1 VEPEIR
7 RIILSSLT
15 SVMDTVEPRK
25 GTCELFGY
33 DFMFSEDPARPR
45 NLRTWLIEVN
55 SSPAMDYSTE
65 VTLPLVKKV
74 MEDVPKVLF
83 DIPEKGPD
91 ADTGEWALMHKA
103 EQTFQPRPPA
113 LVGAKLEVIGKKK
126 RRPKPKKKKKKKKK
140 KAAEKQSETK
150 DEKADDDDDEDDGD
164 GDRDRDNL
172 SDNNAD
178 EASEEDEDADEDEET
193 GDAAESDRES
203 SASEDN

>member
-1 VEPEIR
+1 
-7 RIILSSLT
+7 
-15 SVMDTVEPRK
+15 MDTVEPRK

-91 ADTGEWALMHKA
+91 ADTGEWALMYKA

-113 LVGAKLEVIGKKK
+113 LVGAKLEVIGRKK

-140 KAAEKQSETK
+140 KTSAEKQSETK
-150 DEKADDDDDEDDGD
+150 DEKVDEDDEEED
-164 GDRDRDNL
+164 DRENL
-172 SDNNAD
+172 SDDDGAD
-178 EASEEDEDADEDEET
+178 VSDEDEDGDEDNET
-193 GDAAESDRES
+193 GDGAESDRES
-203 SASEDN
+203 SASEEP

>member
-1 VEPEIR
+1 VWEETVEPEIR

-33 DFMFSEDPARPR
+33 DFMFSEDPARPN

-113 LVGAKLEVIGKKK
+113 LVGAKLEVVGRKK

-140 KAAEKQSETK
+140 KASAEKQSETK
-150 DEKADDDDDEDDGD
+150 DDKDDEEDDDDRE
-164 GDRDRDNL
+164 NL
-172 SDNNAD
+172 SDNVGG
-178 EASEEDEDADEDEET
+178 EASDEDEDCDEDNET
-193 GDAAESDRES
+193 GDGAESDRES
-203 SASEDN
+203 SASEEP

>member
-1 VEPEIR
+1 VWEETVEPEIR

-33 DFMFSEDPARPR
+33 DFMFSEDPARPN

-91 ADTGEWALMHKA
+91 ADTGEWALMYKA

-113 LVGAKLEVIGKKK
+113 LVGAKLEVIGRKK

-140 KAAEKQSETK
+140 KASAEKQSETK
-150 DEKADDDDDEDDGD
+150 DDKDDEEDDDDRE
-164 GDRDRDNL
+164 NL
-172 SDNNAD
+172 SDNVGG
-178 EASEEDEDADEDEET
+178 EASDEDEDCDEDNET
-193 GDAAESDRES
+193 GDGAESDRES
-203 SASEDN
+203 SASEEP

>member
-7 RIILSSLT
+7 RIIKASLT

-33 DFMFSEDPARPR
+33 DFMFSLDPSRPR
-45 NLRTWLIEVN
+45 NIRTWLIEVN

-91 ADTGEWALMHKA
+91 ADTGEWDLMYKA

-126 RRPKPKKKKKKKKK
+126 RKPKPKKKKKKKKK
-140 KAAEKQSETK
+140 KAPAEKQSEAK
-150 DEKADDDDDEDDGD
+150 DEKAEDEDEDDEDD
-164 GDRDRDNL
+164 RENL
-172 SDNNAD
+172 SDNNGGEVSD
-178 EASEEDEDADEDEET
+178 EDEDGDEDNET

-203 SASEDN
+203 SASDEP